1 MQRKCHACGATFTV
15 HGDCQSKCE
24 LYTAGVSRK
33 GRMVYGYVASKD
45 EKPKELP
52 NGFKACEICG
62 IVFKTSVSTR
72 KTCSYPCR
80 LERAKRLRK
89 SGAKRQASIHKETC
103 VVCGKQFMTKR
114 HNQITCSDECSR
126 ENQKRLTR
134 ECAKRRRE
142 RAKAVS

>member
-1 MQRKCHACGATFTV
+1 MQRKCHACGVTFTV
-15 HGDCQSKCE
+15 QGDCQTKCE
-24 LYTAGVSRK
+24 LCTAGVSRE
-33 GRMVYGYVASKD
+33 GRMVYGYVESKE

-62 IVFKTSVSTR
+62 
-72 KTCSYPCR
+72 
-80 LERAKRLRK
+80 
-89 SGAKRQASIHKETC
+89 
-103 VVCGKQFMTKR
+103 KQFMTRR

>member
-15 HGDCQSKCE
+15 QGDCQTKCE
-24 LYTAGVSRK
+24 LCTAGVSRE
-33 GRMVYGYVASKD
+33 GRMVYGYVASKE

-52 NGFKACEICG
+52 KGFKACEICG

-114 HNQITCSDECSR
+114 HNQIICSEECLKEKTRSYKR
-126 ENQKRLTR
+126 EANKLMR
-134 ECAKRRRE
+134 EQARVVK
-142 RAKAVS
+142 

>member
-24 LYTAGVSRK
+24 LCTAGVSRK

-80 LERAKRLRK
+80 LKRAKRLRNGNERK
-89 SGAKRQASIHKETC
+89 SNIHEETC
-103 VVCGKQFMTKR
+103 VMCGKHFMTKR
-114 HNQITCSDECSR
+114 YNQITCSEECSR

>member
-15 HGDCQSKCE
+15 QGDCQTKCE
-24 LYTAGVSRK
+24 LCTAGVSRE

-80 LERAKRLRK
+80 LERDKRLKK
-89 SGAKRQASIHKETC
+89 SGAKRQSNIHKETC
-103 VVCGKQFMTKR
+103 AICGKQFMTKR
-114 HNQITCSDECSR
+114 YNQIICSEECLK
-126 ENQKRLTR
+126 EKTR
-134 ECAKRRRE
+134 RQRRE
-142 RAKAVS
+142 SKKRMKEKEQAVN

>member
-15 HGDCQSKCE
+15 QGNCQTKCE
-24 LYTAGVSRK
+24 LCTAGVSRE

-52 NGFKACEICG
+52 KGFKACEICG

-80 LERAKRLRK
+80 LERAKRLRNGNERK
-89 SGAKRQASIHKETC
+89 SNIHEETC
-103 VVCGKQFMTKR
+103 VMCGKHFMTKR
-114 HNQITCSDECSR
+114 YNQITCSEECLKEKTRSYKR
-126 ENQKRLTR
+126 EANKLMR
-134 ECAKRRRE
+134 EQARVVK
-142 RAKAVS
+142 